1 MHVPYLFCLLFCLR
15 TSKSLSMGE
24 FDKYLIR
31 VGILDDL
38 GSHFR
43 INLQYFAVYAYIS
56 PITLGL
62 GFVEF

>member
-1 MHVPYLFCLLFCLR
+1 
-15 TSKSLSMGE
+15 MGE